1 MPFISETASAI
12 KRRFGFNDRA
22 GTSESARAV
31 PCTPD
36 PSAVSRENHAHHQ
49 GMVRR
54 MGDLEEEAEI
64 SGGSA
69 AQISRS
75 HSFEFNE
82 DPAFWKDH
90 NVQVDSV
97 ALRDSQLYMYT
108 DSYMY
113 TAACRLS

>member
-1 MPFISETASAI
+1 
-12 KRRFGFNDRA
+12 
-22 GTSESARAV
+22 
-31 PCTPD
+31 
-36 PSAVSRENHAHHQ
+36 
-49 GMVRR
+49 

-64 SGGSA
+64 SAGSA

-97 ALRDSQLYMYT
+97 ALRDSQLYTLIHICTTLLLVGYHKNPSTKQLRDFNAREQQM
-108 DSYMY
+108 
-113 TAACRLS
+113 C